1 MVQQVDKSGA
11 LFFFLLPLQI
21 WQRPANKTEIIDV
34 SCVCVLGDKS
44 VFFHQDPKAC
54 DPEGFHGQQ
63 SFRWEKPEAE
73 LWKPHRQQHHVGCK
87 FIYLY
92 GVIKSGTS

>member
-1 MVQQVDKSGA
+1 MTETCQQNWNYWRV
-11 LFFFLLPLQI
+11 
-21 WQRPANKTEIIDV
+21 
-34 SCVCVLGDKS
+34 CVCVLGDKS

-73 LWKPHRQQHHVGCK
+73 LWKPRRQQHHVGCK

>member
-1 MVQQVDKSGA
+1 ME
-11 LFFFLLPLQI
+11 LCFFFLLPLQI

-34 SCVCVLGDKS
+34 SCVRVRVRVCVLGDKS

-73 LWKPHRQQHHVGCK
+73 LWKPRRQQHHVGCK

>member
-1 MVQQVDKSGA
+1 MTETCQQNWNYWLCV
-11 LFFFLLPLQI
+11 
-21 WQRPANKTEIIDV
+21 R
-34 SCVCVLGDKS
+34 VCVYTLGDKS

-73 LWKPHRQQHHVGCK
+73 LWKPRRQQHHVGCK